1 MHPRA
6 YRITDSD
13 VVAILTDR
21 ARFRAKSVWAVPE
34 VPGGGARYAIHK
46 TYRFEVLIC

>member
-1 MHPRA
+1 MQPQA

-21 ARFRAKSVWAVPE
+21 ARFRAMSVWAVPE
-34 VPGGGARYAIHK
+34 APGDGAQYAIRK
-46 TYRFEVLIC
+46 T